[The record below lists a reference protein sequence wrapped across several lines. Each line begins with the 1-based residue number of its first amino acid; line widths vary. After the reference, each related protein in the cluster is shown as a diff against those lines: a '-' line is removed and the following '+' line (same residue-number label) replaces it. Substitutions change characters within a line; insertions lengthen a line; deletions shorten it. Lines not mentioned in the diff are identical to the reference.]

1 MRCGGALGK
10 LRAELHPND
19 LPPLLDRLA
28 SVSQSDSVQA
38 LQRPE
43 VVFFDVGDTLIR
55 AHPSWAAVY
64 REGLLEVG
72 IDVSEKDLER
82 ALLEET
88 QADPWWLSEEPFE
101 ATEENSYARI
111 VEFDSA
117 VLRRVGHG
125 DLHDDAF
132 RRIEDAFARQSAWY
146 VFPDVMPAL
155 DALRAA
161 GFRMGVISNFVWG
174 GPELIHAL
182 DLAQHFDS
190 LTVSARVGFQKPHQ
204 GIFQHALDSLGVE
217 PERAWHIGDSYKADI
232 VGARRMGITAVL
244 VDRTDGDPA
253 LVRDKHEDPDL
264 PVVRDLYGLL
274 DHLGVAR
281 PTLTPEPATSPA

>member
-1 MRCGGALGK
+1 M
-10 LRAELHPND
+10 
-19 LPPLLDRLA
+19 
-28 SVSQSDSVQA
+28 
-38 LQRPE
+38 
-43 VVFFDVGDTLIR
+43 
-55 AHPSWAAVY
+55 Y
-64 REGLLEVG
+64 REGLAEFG
-72 IDVSEKDLER
+72 IEASEKDLER

-101 ATEENSYARI
+101 ATEANSYARI

-117 VLRRVGHG
+117 VLRRVGHS

-204 GIFQHALDSLGVE
+204 GIFQHALDSLGVA
-217 PERAWHIGDSYKADI
+217 PDRAWHIGDSYKAD
-232 VGARRMGITAVL
+232 VDGARRMGITPVL
-244 VDRTDGDPA
+244 IDRNGTDLA
-253 LVRDKHEDPDL
+253 RLRDKHEDPEL
-264 PVVRDLYGLL
+264 PVVSDLYGLL
-274 DHLGVAR
+274 DLLGVAR
-281 PTLTPEPATSPA
+281 PTPAPEPATATA

>member
-1 MRCGGALGK
+1 M
-10 LRAELHPND
+10 
-19 LPPLLDRLA
+19 
-28 SVSQSDSVQA
+28 VIV
-38 LQRPE
+38 RPE
-43 VVFFDVGDTLIR
+43 AIFFDVGDTLIR

-64 REGLLEVG
+64 REGLLEFGV
-72 IDVSEKDLER
+72 DVSEKDLER

-88 QADPWWLSEEPFE
+88 KSDPWWLSEEPFE

-125 DLHDDAF
+125 DLNDDAF
-132 RRIEDAFARQSAWY
+132 RRIEDAFARRSAWY

-174 GPELIHAL
+174 GPELIHLL
-182 DLAQHFDS
+182 DLAMHFDS

-204 GIFQHALDSLGVE
+204 GIFQHALESLSVA
-217 PERAWHIGDSYKADI
+217 PERAVHIGDSYRAD
-232 VGARRMGITAVL
+232 VEGARRMGIKPVL
-244 VDRTDGDPA
+244 IDRGGGDLA
-253 LVRDKHEDPDL
+253 RVRDEHDDPDL
-264 PVVRDLYGLL
+264 NVVADLYGLL
-274 DHLGVAR
+274 DLLDVRR
-281 PTLTPEPATSPA
+281 PTMTPEPATATA